1 VQRQGQDGVGGEE
14 LSFPFDCYLP
24 DIQSRAHTNS
34 WLCVHSCGGQ
44 TSRLTTPIKAIG
56 KGAYGVVC
64 SAKLKDKEKVAIKK
78 IGASRT
84 ERNGAGGR
92 SQDQVHAC
100 IPQAK

>member
-1 VQRQGQDGVGGEE
+1 MVVCTQLWR
-14 LSFPFDCYLP
+14 
-24 DIQSRAHTNS
+24 TNFEIDEAY
-34 WLCVHSCGGQ
+34 
-44 TSRLTTPIKAIG
+44 TPIKAIG